1 MMQVLPAKGSE
12 NCIRTLFWE
21 TVSIGNPLPFTLSCA
36 RRYEELG
43 LGWYLTQGIG
53 DAAVV
58 ERDGNVIGYG
68 LFCADARSFRKHQN
82 RQMILLTIEVLFA
95 FFTFRTNVE
104 SRRFYWFRICDS
116 FTIFRSRNT
125 LPKDVHAHAHLN
137 VNRANH
143 DAFAARMLRDHSDA
157 MCRRHGLSSY
167 FGEMNAI
174 GGKRMLSLRRVGGDV
189 VNESR
194 NFTFSWLAGSQVR
207 RLTLV
212 RTVDKQREMAA

>member
-1 MMQVLPAKGSE
+1 MRVLPAKGSE
-12 NCIRTLFWE
+12 SYIRTLFWE

-43 LGWYLTQGIG
+43 LGWFLSHGINV
-53 DAAVV
+53 AAGV

-68 LFCADARSFRKHQN
+68 LFCADAQSFRKHQN
-82 RQMILLTIEVLFA
+82 RQVLLLAIEVLFA

-104 SRRFYWFRICDS
+104 SRRFYWYRIRDS
-116 FTIFRSRNT
+116 LTIFRSRNT
-125 LPKDVHAHAHLN
+125 LPADVHAHAHLN

-157 MCRRHGLSSY
+157 MSRRHGLNAY
-167 FGEMNAI
+167 FGEMNAV
-174 GGKRMLSLRRVGGDV
+174 GGKRLLSLRRVGGDV

-194 NFTFSWLAGSQVR
+194 NFTFSWLAGAQVR

-212 RTVDKQREMAA
+212 RTVDSQREVAA

>member
-12 NCIRTLFWE
+12 SYIRTLFWE
-21 TVSIGNPLPFTLSCA
+21 TVSIGDPLPFTLSCA

-43 LGWYLTQGIG
+43 LGWYLTHGIN

-68 LFCADARSFRKHQN
+68 LFCADAQSFRKHQN
-82 RQMILLTIEVLFA
+82 QQILLLAIEVLFA
-95 FFTFRTNVE
+95 FFTFRINVE
-104 SRRFYWFRICDS
+104 SRRFYWYRIRDS
-116 FTIFRSRNT
+116 LTIFRSRNM
-125 LPKDVHAHAHLN
+125 LPADVHAHAHLN

-157 MCRRHGLSSY
+157 MSRRHGLNAY
-167 FGEMNAI
+167 FGEMNAV
-174 GGKRMLSLRRVGGDV
+174 GGKRLLSLRRVGGDV

-194 NFTFSWLAGSQVR
+194 NFTFSWLAGAQVR

-212 RTVDKQREMAA
+212 RTVDSQREVAA

>member
-12 NCIRTLFWE
+12 SYIRTLFWE

-43 LGWYLTQGIG
+43 LGWYLTHGIN

-68 LFCADARSFRKHQN
+68 LFCADAQSFRKHQN
-82 RQMILLTIEVLFA
+82 QQILLLAIEVLFA
-95 FFTFRTNVE
+95 FFTFRINVE
-104 SRRFYWFRICDS
+104 SRRFYWYRIRDS
-116 FTIFRSRNT
+116 LTIFRSRNT
-125 LPKDVHAHAHLN
+125 LPADVHAHAHLN

-157 MCRRHGLSSY
+157 VSRRHGLNAY
-167 FGEMNAI
+167 FGEMNAV
-174 GGKRMLSLRRVGGDV
+174 GGKRLLSLRRVGGDV

-194 NFTFSWLAGSQVR
+194 NFTFSWLAGAQVR

-212 RTVDKQREMAA
+212 RTVDSQREVAA

>member
-12 NCIRTLFWE
+12 SYIRALFWE
-21 TVSIGNPLPFTLSCA
+21 TVSLGNPLPFTLSCA

-43 LGWYLTQGIG
+43 LGWYLTQGIN

-68 LFCADARSFRKHQN
+68 LFCADAQSFRKHQN
-82 RQMILLTIEVLFA
+82 WQILLLAIEVLFA

-104 SRRFYWFRICDS
+104 SRRFYWYRIRDS
-116 FTIFRSRNT
+116 LTIFRSRNT
-125 LPKDVHAHAHLN
+125 LPADVHAHAHLN

-143 DAFAARMLRDHSDA
+143 DAVAARMLRDHSDA
-157 MCRRHGLSSY
+157 MCRRHGLTAY
-167 FGEMNAI
+167 FGEMNAV
-174 GGKRMLSLRRVGGDV
+174 GGKRLLSLRRVGGDV

-194 NFTFSWLAGSQVR
+194 NFTFSWLAGAQVR

-212 RTVDKQREMAA
+212 RTVDSQREIAA

>member
-1 MMQVLPAKGSE
+1 MQVLPAKGSE
-12 NCIRTLFWE
+12 SYIRTLFWE

-43 LGWYLTQGIG
+43 LGWYLTHGIN

-68 LFCADARSFRKHQN
+68 LFCADAQSFRKHQN
-82 RQMILLTIEVLFA
+82 QQILLLVIEVLFA
-95 FFTFRTNVE
+95 FFTFRINVE
-104 SRRFYWFRICDS
+104 SRRFYWYRIRDS
-116 FTIFRSRNT
+116 LTIFRSRNM
-125 LPKDVHAHAHLN
+125 LPADVHAHAHLN

-157 MCRRHGLSSY
+157 MSRRHGLNAY
-167 FGEMNAI
+167 FGEMNAV
-174 GGKRMLSLRRVGGDV
+174 GGKRLLSLRRVGGDV

-194 NFTFSWLAGSQVR
+194 NFTFSWLAGAQVR

-212 RTVDKQREMAA
+212 RTVDSQRELAA

>member
-1 MMQVLPAKGSE
+1 MNILPAKGSE
-12 NCIRTLFWE
+12 NSIRALFWE
-21 TVSIGNPLPFTLSCA
+21 TLSIGNPLPFSLSCA

-43 LGWYLTQGIG
+43 LGWYLSHGID

-58 ERDGNVIGYG
+58 ERDGTVIGYG
-68 LFCADARSFRKHQN
+68 LFCADAQSFKRFQN
-82 RQMILLTIEVLFA
+82 RQMILLALEVLFA

-116 FTIFRSRNT
+116 LTIFRSRNT
-125 LPKDVHAHAHLN
+125 LPNDVHAHAHLN

-143 DAFAARMLRDHSDA
+143 DAFAARMLRGHSDA
-157 MCRRHGLSSY
+157 MCRRHGLNAY
-167 FGEMNAI
+167 FGEMNAV
-174 GGKRMLSLRRVGGDV
+174 GGKRVLSIRRVGGDV

-194 NFTFSWLAGSQVR
+194 NFTFSWLAGAQVR

-212 RTVDKQREMAA
+212 RTVDNQREMAA

>member
-1 MMQVLPAKGSE
+1 MRVLPAKGSE
-12 NCIRTLFWE
+12 SYIRTLFWE

-43 LGWYLTQGIG
+43 LGWYLTQAGFASGENVI
-53 DAAVV
+53 A
-58 ERDGNVIGYG
+58 GNVIGYG
-68 LFCADARSFRKHQN
+68 LFCADAQSFKKHQN
-82 RQMILLTIEVLFA
+82 RQMLLLTLEVLFA

-104 SRRFYWFRICDS
+104 SRRFYWYRIRDS
-116 FTIFRSRNT
+116 LTIFRSRNT
-125 LPKDVHAHAHLN
+125 LPADVHAHAHLN

-157 MCRRHGLSSY
+157 MSRRHGLNAY
-167 FGEMNAI
+167 FGEMNAV
-174 GGKRMLSLRRVGGDV
+174 GGKRLLSLRRVGGDV

-194 NFTFSWLAGSQVR
+194 NFTFSWLAGAQVR

-212 RTVDKQREMAA
+212 RTVDSQREVAA

>member
-1 MMQVLPAKGSE
+1 MMRVLPAKGSE

-95 FFTFRTNVE
+95 F
-104 SRRFYWFRICDS
+104 
-116 FTIFRSRNT
+116 
-125 LPKDVHAHAHLN
+125 LP
-137 VNRANH
+137 
-143 DAFAARMLRDHSDA
+143 F
-157 MCRRHGLSSY
+157 
-167 FGEMNAI
+167 EP
-174 GGKRMLSLRRVGGDV
+174 MLSLVAFTGFESVIHSQFSAVGILCQKM
-189 VNESR
+189 
-194 NFTFSWLAGSQVR
+194 FTHMRIS
-207 RLTLV
+207 
-212 RTVDKQREMAA
+212 M

>member
-1 MMQVLPAKGSE
+1 MMRVLPAKGSE
-12 NCIRTLFWE
+12 SYIRTLFWE

-43 LGWYLTQGIG
+43 LGWYLTHGIN

-68 LFCADARSFRKHQN
+68 LFCADAQSFRKHQN
-82 RQMILLTIEVLFA
+82 RQVLLLAIEVLFA
-95 FFTFRTNVE
+95 FFTFRINVE
-104 SRRFYWFRICDS
+104 SRRFYWYRIRDS
-116 FTIFRSRNT
+116 LTIFRSRNM
-125 LPKDVHAHAHLN
+125 LPADVRAHAHLN

-157 MCRRHGLSSY
+157 MSRRHGLNAY
-167 FGEMNAI
+167 FGEMNAV
-174 GGKRMLSLRRVGGDV
+174 GGKRLLSLRRVGGDV

-194 NFTFSWLAGSQVR
+194 NFTFSWLAGAQVR

-212 RTVDKQREMAA
+212 RTVDSQREVAA